1 MRKRKFEVEQEF
13 KDYDKLKMKHA
24 LMDLGEA
31 CLNLGYYSVDHREP
45 ITIKVSIE
53 GKVDEG

>member
-1 MRKRKFEVEQEF
+1 MIKRKFEVEREF
-13 KDYDKLKMKHA
+13 KDYDELKMKHA

-45 ITIKVSIE
+45 ISITVTIE
-53 GKVDEG
+53 GWAGE